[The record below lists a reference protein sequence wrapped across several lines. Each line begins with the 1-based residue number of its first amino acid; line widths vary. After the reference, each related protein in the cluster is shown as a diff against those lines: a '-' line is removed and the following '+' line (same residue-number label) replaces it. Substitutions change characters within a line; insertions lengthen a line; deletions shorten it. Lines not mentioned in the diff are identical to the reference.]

1 MNIDGKLVAEVVFVT
16 HDRAQD
22 HFDRNFLKMPWISID
37 FKDDHKKATLGS
49 KFGVCELPTLVVCD
63 KNGKTI
69 KNDARDQVQKGAKV
83 LDEWNEEVK
92 KQAGEGG
99 EEQPAAEDGQIKS

>member
-1 MNIDGKLVAEVVFVT
+1 
-16 HDRAQD
+16 
-22 HFDRNFLKMPWISID
+22 MPWLSID

-63 KNGKTI
+63 HNGKVV

-83 LDEWNEEVK
+83 LEEWNDEIA
-92 KQAGEGG
+92 KQAAGG
-99 EEQPAAEDGQIKS
+99 DTQPAADGQIAS